1 MNMSILDT
9 IKIKFRLRN
18 IDENPLAIVT
28 LNFNDEIEVRFCPIL
43 WKQSR
48 SGLFFTMPSLKGFK
62 YQNCVVVLD
71 EDKYKIFQSR
81 IIEEFLIQ
89 AKEHYHPNEFQMIQ
103 SALNVDLKESTDP
116 DDIPF

>member
-1 MNMSILDT
+1 
-9 IKIKFRLRN
+9 
-18 IDENPLAIVT
+18 
-28 LNFNDEIEVRFCPIL
+28 
-43 WKQSR
+43 R